1 MITYTDSL
9 EGVTE
14 AHLEGFF
21 VGWLNP
27 PSPEKHLQLLRAA
40 SYVML
45 AKDGE
50 RVVGFANA
58 ISDGVLSAYIPLVEI
73 LPEYQGQGIGTELV
87 RQLFEKLRH
96 LYMVDI
102 VCDATVAPFYER
114 FGMYTAYGMMMGNYA
129 AQSGAVTQ
137 TKE

>member
-1 MITYTDSL
+1 MTYTDSL

-114 FGMYTAYGMMMGNYA
+114 FGMYTAYGMMMRNYA

>member
-114 FGMYTAYGMMMGNYA
+114 FGMYTAYGMMMRNYA

>member
-114 FGMYTAYGMMMGNYA
+114 FGMYTAYGMMMRNYA
-129 AQSGAVTQ
+129 AQSGAVIQ